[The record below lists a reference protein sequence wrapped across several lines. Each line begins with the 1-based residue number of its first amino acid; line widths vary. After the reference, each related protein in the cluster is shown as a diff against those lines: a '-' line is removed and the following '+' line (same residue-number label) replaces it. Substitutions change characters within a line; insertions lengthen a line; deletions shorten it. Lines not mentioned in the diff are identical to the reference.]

1 MPLLSFLVGPDNDSI
16 QEAPSGPDLAA
27 AAASGGGGGGGGG
40 GAAAA
45 VQNSHCVP
53 CCSCHP
59 LGNHLHRVRLG
70 RTWMC
75 ISAA

>member
-27 AAASGGGGGGGGG
+27 AAASGGGGGA
-40 GAAAA
+40 AAAA

-53 CCSCHP
+53 CYSCHP

-75 ISAA
+75 SSAA